1 MRLAASNQQ
10 PATMTFFQDLRY
22 ALRTAW
28 RDRAFSCIA
37 VMTLA
42 LGIGANT
49 ALFTI
54 VNAVVLAPL
63 PFRSPEQLVRVTVDF
78 TRQGGRDVGLSI
90 PELFDLRRSGVFDDV
105 AGVWPVSANLTETDE
120 PERVETA
127 LVDATYFAMLGI
139 GAEFGRVFSAADAQP
154 GIAEVAVISDAL
166 WQRRFG
172 GDPNVLGKRIRID
185 NDMYSIIGVAPSS
198 FRHPG
203 RGTETDV
210 EVWAPAGWLAS
221 PFPVQ
226 PIRRAY
232 VLHGA
237 LGRLTGGITPASA
250 QRRLDVLA
258 EDLRQKYPA
267 DYPAGAG
274 WALRVVPL
282 HDDLIGDVRP
292 ALLTLLAAVGFVL
305 LIACANVAN
314 LLLARSSVRQ
324 REIAIRRAL
333 GAGRARLV
341 RQLLTESVLL
351 AAVGGT
357 IGLLIALWGVDGL
370 VRLSP
375 ASLPRLND
383 VGVDGVVLA
392 FTAGLSIVT
401 GILFGLAPAIQGS
414 RVDLQQVM
422 RDATRSASAG
432 GRATRIRSVLVVGEF
447 ALALVLLVGAALLV
461 QSFWRLQRVEL
472 GFDPSSV
479 ITARIWLPQPNLP
492 ETGPYFKHQAR
503 VAFYRRVLDRVAAL
517 PGVQAVGGISN
528 LPLGGVN
535 GRFSFAVEGRAVDTG
550 DIPATEG
557 VLVTPGYFRSL
568 GVELLRGRLFD
579 EHDDDRAPAAT
590 VVSETFVRQF
600 FPGEDPL
607 GKRIGPA
614 VRGRAASG
622 PQQSAAVNWLTIVGV
637 VRDVKSARLDAVAP
651 PLLYRSVLQTSNLN
665 LTLVART
672 GQDPAALAESIR
684 REVRAVDPNEPVF
697 GVRTMDT
704 VVASALAERRFT
716 MLLLALFA
724 ATALVLSAIGIYGVM
739 AYFVT
744 QRTHEIGIR
753 MALGASRRDVIG
765 MVLVVGARLA
775 AAGVVLGLI
784 GALAVTRA
792 IETLL
797 FDVSPRDPGTLVAL
811 SATLTAVALVACYV
825 PARRATRV
833 DPIRALRY
841 E

>member
-1 MRLAASNQQ
+1 
-10 PATMTFFQDLRY
+10 MTFLHDIRY

-28 RDRAFSCIA
+28 RDSSFSLIA
-37 VMTLA
+37 VVTLA

-54 VNAVVLAPL
+54 VNAVLLAPL

-78 TRQGGRDVGLSI
+78 TRQAVRDAGLSI
-90 PELFDLRRSGVFDDV
+90 PELFDLRRSGMFDEI
-105 AGVWPVSANLTETDE
+105 AGVWPISANLTETDE
-120 PERVETA
+120 PERIETA
-127 LVDATYFAMLGI
+127 LVDANYFSLLGV
-139 GAEFGRVFSAADAQP
+139 GAELGRVFALSDAQP

-166 WQRRFG
+166 WKRRFG
-172 GDPNVLGKRIRID
+172 GDPNVLGRRIRID
-185 NDMYSIIGVAPSS
+185 NDMYSIIGVAPRS

-210 EVWAPAGWLAS
+210 EVWAPAGWLGS
-221 PFPVQ
+221 PFPPE

-232 VLHGA
+232 LLQGG
-237 LGRLTGGITPASA
+237 LGRLKAGFTPASV
-250 QRRLDVLA
+250 QQQLDALA
-258 EDLRQKYPA
+258 GELRQKYPV

-274 WALRVVPL
+274 WTLRVIAL

-292 ALLTLLAAVGFVL
+292 ALLTLVAAVGFVL

-351 AAVGGT
+351 AAAGGAL
-357 IGLLIALWGVDGL
+357 GLLMAVWGVDVL
-370 VRLSP
+370 VQLSP
-375 ASLPRLND
+375 PSLPRLHHVSVNA
-383 VGVDGVVLA
+383 VVLA
-392 FTAGLSIVT
+392 FTAGLSILT
-401 GILFGLAPAIQGS
+401 GVLFGLAPAIQGS
-414 RVDLQQVM
+414 HSDLQQVM
-422 RDATRSASAG
+422 RDATRSASASA
-432 GRATRIRSVLVVGEF
+432 RATRLRSVLVVGQF

-461 QSFWRLQRVEL
+461 QSFWRLQRVSL
-472 GFDPSSV
+472 GFNPSSV
-479 ITARIWLPQPNLP
+479 LTARIWLPQPNLP
-492 ETGPYFKHQAR
+492 ETGPYFKHEAR

-517 PGVQAVGGISN
+517 PGVQAAGGVTN
-528 LPLGGVN
+528 LPLGGVH

-550 DIPATEG
+550 DIPASEG
-557 VLVTPGYFRSL
+557 VLVTPGYFRAL

-579 EHDDDRAPAAT
+579 DHDDDHAPAAAI
-590 VVSETFVRQF
+590 VSESFAQQF
-600 FPGEDPL
+600 FPGDDPL
-607 GKRIGPA
+607 GKRIGPG
-614 VRGRAASG
+614 VRGRPASG
-622 PQQSAAVNWLTIVGV
+622 PQQAAAVAWLTIVGV
-637 VRDVKSARLDAVAP
+637 VRDVKSARLDARAA
-651 PLLYRSVLQTSNLN
+651 PLLYRPVLQTSNLN
-665 LTLVART
+665 LTLVVRT
-672 GQDPAALAESIR
+672 SQDPAALAASIR
-684 REVRAVDPNEPVF
+684 REVRAVDANEPVF
-697 GVRTMDT
+697 SVRTMDA

-724 ATALVLSAIGIYGVM
+724 VTALALSAIGIYGVM

-765 MVLVVGARLA
+765 MVLGVGVRLA
-775 AAGVVLGLI
+775 ASGVVLGLV
-784 GALAVTRA
+784 GALAITRA
-792 IETLL
+792 IATLL
-797 FDVSPRDPGTLVAL
+797 FGVSPRDPGTLIAL
-811 SATLTAVALVACYV
+811 SVTLTAVALVACYV